1 MLLKTHKVGGVATA
15 ILTTP
20 YIHNYVDSELAY
32 VFALGVTA
40 VFAKIGAEIPDLDL
54 GWEQIKKKNSLWR
67 STLNR
72 LFWLLG
78 CKHRSWQT
86 HCYTI
91 TLIPLLIPILML
103 LQTGLT
109 GVSSEALFWILCG
122 LEQGILSHLILD
134 SFNPKGVHLIP
145 NKIIRFVPKKIAIVT
160 GSTMERWVRV
170 LCIGLCIY
178 GAFDSFNLIKDS
190 VLVLTSIL

>member
-1 MLLKTHKVGGVATA
+1 
-15 ILTTP
+15 
-20 YIHNYVDSELAY
+20 
-32 VFALGVTA
+32 
-40 VFAKIGAEIPDLDL
+40 
-54 GWEQIKKKNSLWR
+54 
-67 STLNR
+67 
-72 LFWLLG
+72 
-78 CKHRSWQT
+78 
-86 HCYTI
+86 
-91 TLIPLLIPILML
+91 ML

-134 SFNPKGVHLIP
+134 SFNPRGVHLIP

-160 GSTMERWVRV
+160 GSTMERWVMV